1 MSTQTHERSTAIQPV
16 AVSFVIGLILP
27 TVFTGGLTLTVA
39 LIIAITAMIL
49 WVLRMVE
56 RTDRALFLPV
66 LALLLGILLAL
77 GLGALDIPVGIAV
90 LFLFLFVLFA

>member
-1 MSTQTHERSTAIQPV
+1 MSTQNHERSASIQPV

-27 TVFTGGLTLTVA
+27 TVFTGGVTLTVA

-49 WVLRMVE
+49 WILKMIE
-56 RTDRALFLPV
+56 RTDRALLLPA

-77 GLGALDIPVGIAV
+77 GLGALDVPVGLAV
-90 LFLFLFVLFA
+90 LFLLLFVLFA